1 MKKTLKL
8 LAFLLIMMMAL
19 TVVASASGE
28 NTTSY
33 NYEIEDTEYTVIFS
47 NSSMSQEK
55 QESIARK
62 LVGIDDSSAQTYGL
76 KCTLFGHDYV
86 YETAEVIVHKVNTY
100 APRCERDTYNLTY
113 CDDCDYYEEELVRT
127 TYIYCC
133 AED

>member
-86 YETAEVIVHKVNTY
+86 YETAEVIIHKVNKY
-100 APRCERDTYNLTY
+100 APRCERHMSTQVSIANASCATAW
-113 CDDCDYYEEELVRT
+113 YELGAFGRVPF
-127 TYIYCC
+127 
-133 AED
+133 